1 MAAKIPI
8 RMILIPLAAVAV
20 VIAGVVAIVI
30 AGVVAIV
37 IAEAQSAS
45 FGWFAYAPL
54 PGTVFNPDGA
64 MVVSWGAIAGAAAV
78 ALGIAGLSFGAGF
91 TIATSRSKTT
101 H

>member
-1 MAAKIPI
+1 MAAKRPI

-30 AGVVAIV
+30 AAP
-37 IAEAQSAS
+37 QSAS

-54 PGTVFNPDGA
+54 SGTVFNPDGA

-78 ALGIAGLSFGAGF
+78 ALGLAGLAFWAGF